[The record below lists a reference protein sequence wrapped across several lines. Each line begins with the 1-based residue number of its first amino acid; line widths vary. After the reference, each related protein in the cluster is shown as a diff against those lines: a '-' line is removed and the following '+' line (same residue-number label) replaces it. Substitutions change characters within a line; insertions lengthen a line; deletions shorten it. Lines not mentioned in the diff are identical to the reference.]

1 MFTNHRRSS
10 YSTCYDTPPQ
20 RLLSLVELAKAELV
34 HVVHY
39 AVLLRLE
46 VVHVPFPVHVPATSH
61 TPPERSTISGDVYS
75 PAQAQR
81 YYEAS
86 SVGIPDSRLFK
97 QLVKVDAPRDVRHV
111 TPCGPGS
118 AAAAA

>member
-81 YYEAS
+81 CAAT